1 MSMRNLPQKPGRQT
15 VFQKASATQSTR
27 WVELM
32 TVRRLCDFAQ
42 ICSKLNFT
50 IAVAAGLWYNM
61 RRQRQKSNM
70 NTNLLLNG
78 LLLLALTRRGARL
91 LV

>member
-1 MSMRNLPQKPGRQT
+1 MK
-15 VFQKASATQSTR
+15 
-27 WVELM
+27 VE
-32 TVRRLCDFAQ
+32 
-42 ICSKLNFT
+42 FT
-50 IAVAAGLWYNM
+50 IAFAAEMWYNIQ
-61 RRQRQKSNM
+61 RQRQKSNM